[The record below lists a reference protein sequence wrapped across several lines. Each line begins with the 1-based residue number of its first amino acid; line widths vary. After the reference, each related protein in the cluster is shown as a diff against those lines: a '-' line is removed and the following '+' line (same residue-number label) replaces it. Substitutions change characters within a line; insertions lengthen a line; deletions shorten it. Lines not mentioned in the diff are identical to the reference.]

1 MMEYCIEDGS
11 GKVVYWMA
19 EELVPSRGTIFFL
32 HGLTADHTMFEE
44 QIRVFKRFYNILT
57 WDAPAHGRS
66 RPYKDFTYGK
76 AAECLKKILDRHE
89 IEKVILAGQSMG
101 GFISQALIS
110 RYPERVRAFIA
121 IDSTPYGDYYSRSD
135 KWWLRQVEWMAG
147 LFPDRLL
154 RSAMAKQTA
163 VTREGRENMLQM
175 LSVYSKKELCRLM
188 GIGFAGFLEDNRKL
202 DITCPVLLILGEKDR
217 TGKVMT
223 YNREWTKRTG
233 YPLKVIRGAG
243 HNANVDNPGAV
254 NRCILDFLTK
264 LG

>member
-1 MMEYCIEDGS
+1 MVEYCYEDGF

-32 HGLTADHTMFEE
+32 HGLTADHTMFEK
-44 QIRVFKRFYNILT
+44 QISLFKRFYNILT

-66 RPYKDFTYGK
+66 RPYEGFTYGK
-76 AAECLKKILDRHE
+76 AAECLNNILDRHG
-89 IEKVILAGQSMG
+89 IESVILVGQSMG
-101 GFISQALIS
+101 GFISQSLIS
-110 RYPERVRAFIA
+110 RYPERVRAFIS

-154 RSAMAKQTA
+154 RSAMASQTA
-163 VTREGRENMLQM
+163 LTGEGRENMRQM

-188 GIGFAGFLEDNRKL
+188 GIGFAGFLEDNREL
-202 DITCPVLLILGEKDR
+202 DIPCPVLLIVGEKDR
-217 TGKVMT
+217 TGKVMI

-233 YPLKVIRGAG
+233 YPLKVIRGAA

-254 NRCILDFLTK
+254 NRSILDFLTK